1 MNMFIKFWNKT
12 SLIVKIVIG
21 LLIGTVL
28 GLFCP
33 KLTPVAYLGSIF
45 TGALK
50 GIAPVLVLILVS
62 ASLINANENIGS
74 RFRTVIVLYL
84 GTTFLG
90 SAVAVCASFIFPLT
104 VQLPASTAQLSSPSG
119 LFDVIKNLLLSIIEN
134 PVKAIA
140 GGNFIGILFWSVML
154 GLTLKKRAGDGLKN
168 SIRELADAVNDI
180 VRIIIQFA
188 PFGVLGLVFEAV
200 SQNGLSIF
208 YDYGKLILLLVGT
221 MLFVALVVNPFIV
234 ALALRKNPY
243 PLVFRCIRES
253 AVTAFFTRSSAANIP
268 ANMKLCEDLGL
279 DKNIYSVSIPLGA
292 TINMDGA
299 AVVITIMSL
308 VCARTLGIE
317 VSFPVAMLVSLVGTL
332 GACGSS
338 GVAGGSLLLIP
349 LACSV
354 LGIPNEAS
362 MQMVSV
368 GFIIN
373 VIQDSFETAL
383 NSSGRSSYSNSR
395 IQRMEKTGQR
405 NSAGVNGESAH
416 LLNQNGNW
424 RVTFYFE
431 GQDAILVD
439 YQDYH

>member
-1 MNMFIKFWNKT
+1 MGINFMNMFIKFWNKT

-308 VCARTLGIE
+308 VCTHTLGIE

-383 NSSGRSSYSNSR
+383 NSSGD
-395 IQRMEKTGQR
+395 
-405 NSAGVNGESAH
+405 V
-416 LLNQNGNW
+416 LLTATAEYREWKKQGK
-424 RVTFYFE
+424 E
-431 GQDAILVD
+431 IPLG
-439 YQDYH
+439 